1 MSKKSIIIGG
11 AGFIGSH
18 LTDVCLAEG
27 HQVWVYDNFASGKKE
42 FLQENHPNLTI
53 VEGDMLNQDFLNET
67 IQSINPD
74 IVFHLAAIHF
84 IPLCEEQPATALQVN
99 VEGTQRVLNACAN
112 KVPRVVFTSTGA
124 IYDPEIT
131 TALNE
136 NSNISTKDVYGLTKH
151 TGERLV
157 EHYVRKGRGQAV
169 IARLFNAVGR
179 RETNPH
185 LIPAIMEQLLNGD
198 RHIELGNLYP
208 RRDYIHVEDIA
219 EGLFALGMMETE
231 EPIDIFNIGSGVEFS
246 VGELVEA
253 CGKAIGEYIKI
264 ESVASRRRKYDRPN
278 QLADLTHV
286 KAKSGWA
293 PKRNLHQA
301 LEEIWALETAL
312 QTNE

>member
-18 LTDVCLAEG
+18 LTDVCLAQG
-27 HQVWVYDNFASGKKE
+27 HQVWVYDNFASGKRE
-42 FLQENHPNLTI
+42 FLQDHANLTI
-53 VEGDMLNQDFLNET
+53 VEADMLDQELLNET
-67 IQSINPD
+67 ISSIKPD

-84 IPLCEEQPATALQVN
+84 IPLCEEQPATAIQVN
-99 VEGTQRVLNACAN
+99 IEGTQRVLNACAN
-112 KVPRVVFTSTGA
+112 KVPRLVFTSTGA

-131 TALNE
+131 IGLNE
-136 NSNISTKDVYGLTKH
+136 NANISTKDVYGLTKL
-151 TGERLV
+151 TGEKLV
-157 EHYVRKGRGQAV
+157 EHYVRKERGQAV

-185 LIPAIMEQLLNGD
+185 LIPAIMEQLLSGD

-219 EGLFALGMMETE
+219 EALFALGIMETK
-231 EPIDIFNIGSGVEFS
+231 EPIDIFNVGSGIEFS

-253 CGKAIGEYIKI
+253 CGDAIGEFIKI

-278 QLADLTHV
+278 QLADIKHI
-286 KAKSGWA
+286 KNKCGWA
-293 PKRNLHQA
+293 PKRSLKQA
-301 LEEIWALETAL
+301 LEEIWQEETSL
-312 QTNE
+312 QTNR